1 MNLADVTW
9 PDVASLDTSIAI
21 IPVGSTEQH
30 GPHAPL
36 GTDALTAETIATEA
50 ERNFDGDVVV
60 TPILN
65 VGVSAEH
72 RQFPGTLWI
81 KADTL
86 RSYTRDVVTSLAYHG
101 FDRIVIVNGHGG
113 NVSALRE
120 IAADLYR
127 EEVAYVCVFTWF
139 DSIDHQEFTM
149 GHAGPLETAM
159 IRHHYPDLLVQE
171 RVAEAGRNGS
181 DQWGEWIAGT
191 NLAYDSIEFTENGVV
206 GDPRLGDAELGEEL
220 TGVASDSLVELL
232 AAVESKPS
240 ISIGSDKQGIK

>member
-1 MNLADVTW
+1 MNLAHATW

-36 GTDALTAETIATEA
+36 GTDALTAETIANEGA
-50 ERNFDGDVVV
+50 RNFEDDVVV
-60 TPILN
+60 TPTLN

-81 KADTL
+81 RADTL

-127 EEVAYVCVFTWF
+127 EGVAYACVFTWF
-139 DSIDHQEFTM
+139 DSIDNQEFTM

-159 IRHHYPDLLVQE
+159 IRHHYPDLLVEE
-171 RVAEAGRNGS
+171 RVSQAGKNGN

-191 NLAYDSIEFTENGVV
+191 NLAYDSVEFTENGVV
-206 GDPRLGDAELGEEL
+206 GDPRLGDAELGEEI
-220 TGVASDSLVELL
+220 TGVASGSLVELL
-232 AAVESKPS
+232 AAVASRPP
-240 ISIGSDKQGIK
+240 ISTGSDKRCVE